1 MRRDRPYD
9 LAGAPVNPD
18 AAGRV
23 LIIEDGD
30 TPYVDAVVGAFC
42 KEGWH
47 VGRGRPG
54 GGADRGRGVSHYAVP
69 RPEDGE
75 EEFVRAAVAVIEAG
89 GYDLVFGADDVEMLA
104 LSAVRERLPCPF
116 PYAPHEAVVAAVDKL
131 TLAAAAEQVGLG
143 SPRTWPA
150 SAETIAA
157 VELPVAVKSRL
168 HWTPG
173 GVADE
178 RHLLVAFAADRDAVR
193 TAVDAIAAAG
203 GQAILQEPIDGQL
216 MAVTALVAGDGRVIA
231 WSQQQTLRSSLR
243 RTSARAETVPLDPDL
258 ATRVGALL
266 AELGW
271 RGLANLQ
278 FLRREGDEP
287 RLIDLNGRYYG
298 SIELAIAAG
307 VNLPVLWA
315 RSALGESPAEPLIA
329 RPGVRFQRL
338 KTDLRRARAER
349 RGGLVRDVLDTL
361 VFASRI
367 ALSRRA

>member
-1 MRRDRPYD
+1 MRGDRSHDVVATPMS
-9 LAGAPVNPD
+9 A
-18 AAGRV
+18 RV
-23 LIIEDGD
+23 LIVEDGD
-30 TPYVDAVVGAFC
+30 TPYVEPVVEAFRR
-42 KEGWH
+42 EGWH
-47 VGRGRPG
+47 VGRGLPG
-54 GGADRGRGVSHYAVP
+54 GGSGGGRGVSFHAVP
-69 RPEDGE
+69 PPEHGE
-75 EEFVRAAVAVIEAG
+75 EEFARAVTAAIQDG

-131 TLAAAAEQVGLG
+131 TLAGAAERVGLG

-150 SAETIAA
+150 TPETMAA

-173 GVADE
+173 SAADE
-178 RHLLVAFAADRDAVR
+178 RHLLVTFATDRDAIR
-193 TAVDAIAAAG
+193 AAVDGIAAAG

-216 MAVTALVAGDGRVIA
+216 MAVSTVVADDGRAIA

-243 RTSARAETVPLDPDL
+243 RTSARAETVALDPGL
-258 ATRVGALL
+258 AERVSALMD
-266 AELGW
+266 ELGW

-307 VNLPVLWA
+307 ANLPVVWA
-315 RSALGESPAEPLIA
+315 RSALGATPAEPVLS
-329 RPGVRFQRL
+329 RPGVRWQRL
-338 KTDLRRARAER
+338 RTDLRRARAER
-349 RGGLVRDVLDTL
+349 RGGLVRDVADTL
-361 VFASRI
+361 AFAPRA